1 MTGPASC
8 LVLSCPSD
16 DLASAAHVITRHG
29 LALLPAGGEGD
40 LSRAA
45 GLQLL
50 YIVEIANDGPRSAA
64 TWCADLGIS
73 VPLSTPDPADVLPPS
88 WMSRHP
94 EAYSRSRGGAAATGP
109 SDGPSEAELWD
120 DEDEP
125 SPVQVF
131 VPVTNLRR
139 LPREQWIFTN
149 ELVRKQQRGGRRFAP
164 RVPTLVVLPEG
175 PENTA

>member
-1 MTGPASC
+1 MTGASSC

-16 DLASAAHVITRHG
+16 DLASAAAVIAAHG

-40 LSRAA
+40 LPRAA

-50 YIVEIANDGPRSAA
+50 YIVEISDDGPRPAA
-64 TWCADLGIS
+64 TWCADLGSS
-73 VPLSTPDPADVLPPS
+73 VPLSSPDPVDVLPPS
-88 WMSRHP
+88 WVTRHP
-94 EAYSRSRGGAAATGP
+94 DAYSRSRTPDVGSG
-109 SDGPSEAELWD
+109 DGPSEAELWD

-125 SPVQVF
+125 SPVQIF
-131 VPVTNLRR
+131 VPVTNLRT

-164 RVPTLVVLPEG
+164 RVPTMVVLPKDV
-175 PENTA
+175 

>member
-16 DLASAAHVITRHG
+16 DLASAAQVITRHG

-40 LSRAA
+40 LARAA

-50 YIVEIANDGPRSAA
+50 YIVEITDDGPRSAV
-64 TWCADLGIS
+64 TWSADLGIS

-88 WMSRHP
+88 WLTRHP
-94 EAYSRSRGGAAATGP
+94 DAYARSRGVGGV
-109 SDGPSEAELWD
+109 SRGPSEAELWD
-120 DEDEP
+120 DDDEP

-139 LPREQWIFTN
+139 LPRKQWIFTN

-164 RVPTLVVLPEG
+164 RVPTLVALPE
-175 PENTA
+175 EAA